1 MHDCGTAEVSKIAQI
16 FIHFIKKLD
25 CLVLNRLVGLRVN
38 QIYDIDNKTYLIK
51 FQDKDVK
58 QTLLFE
64 SGIRFHTTSFEWP
77 KNPSP
82 SGFTMKLRKHL
93 KNKRL
98 ESLKQLGTDR
108 IIDFQ
113 FGVGDATYHL
123 ILELYDRGN
132 LILCDHEMTILNVLR
147 PHTEGEEVRFV
158 VREKYPEA
166 RARMN
171 DNRSNEDIIREALS
185 KVKSDDSL
193 MRMLVPVLGKFQ
205 MFEISHTR
213 HSQ

>member
-1 MHDCGTAEVSKIAQI
+1 M
-16 FIHFIKKLD
+16 
-25 CLVLNRLVGLRVN
+25 VGLRVN

-58 QTLLFE
+58 VTLLME

-98 ESLKQLGTDR
+98 ESLRQLGTDR
-108 IIDFQ
+108 ILDFQ
-113 FGVGDATYHL
+113 FGIDDAAYHL

-132 LILCDHEMTILNVLR
+132 IILCDYEMTILNVLR
-147 PHTEGEEVRFV
+147 PHTEGETIRFV

-166 RARMN
+166 RARV
-171 DNRSNEDIIREALS
+171 NEETNAERIRDILHN
-185 KVKSDDSL
+185 VKKDDSL
-193 MRMLVPVLGKFQ
+193 KQVLMPALGGAQFTYHMYCIFALIILLLLQ
-205 MFEISHTR
+205 YYCIY
-213 HSQ
+213 

>member
-1 MHDCGTAEVSKIAQI
+1 MLS
-16 FIHFIKKLD
+16 FS
-25 CLVLNRLVGLRVN
+25 RLVGLRVN

-58 QTLLFE
+58 QTLLME
-64 SGIRFHTTSFEWP
+64 SGIRFHSTAFEWP

-132 LILCDHEMTILNVLR
+132 LILCDYEMTILNVLR

-166 RARMN
+166 RAREYT
-171 DNRSNEDIIREALS
+171 NRPSEEIIHEVLSN
-185 KVKSDDSL
+185 VKAEDSL
-193 MRMLVPVLGKFQ
+193 QRIFTSVLGRIFLSIQIVFYILMKSFLQ
-205 MFEISHTR
+205 F
-213 HSQ
+213 

>member
-1 MHDCGTAEVSKIAQI
+1 MSNL
-16 FIHFIKKLD
+16 FY
-25 CLVLNRLVGLRVN
+25 RLVGLRVN

-51 FQDKDVK
+51 LQDKDVK
-58 QTLLFE
+58 ETLLFE
-64 SGIRFHTTSFEWP
+64 SGIRFHTTAFEWP
-77 KNPSP
+77 KNSSP

-158 VREKYPEA
+158 VREKYPET
-166 RARMN
+166 RARVN
-171 DNRSNEDIIREALS
+171 DSRSNADVAREVLDN
-185 KVKSDDSL
+185 VKSDENLQRIFTPILGNLIKLMGRTFLNDICTLVHHYLNDSSERL
-193 MRMLVPVLGKFQ
+193 CL
-205 MFEISHTR
+205 
-213 HSQ
+213 

>member
-1 MHDCGTAEVSKIAQI
+1 M
-16 FIHFIKKLD
+16 
-25 CLVLNRLVGLRVN
+25 VGLRVN

-58 QTLLFE
+58 ETLLME

-82 SGFTMKLRKHL
+82 SGFTMKMRKHL

-98 ESLKQLGTDR
+98 ESMQQLGSDR
-108 IIDFQ
+108 ILDFQ
-113 FGVGDATYHL
+113 FGIDDAAYHL

-132 LILCDHEMTILNVLR
+132 IILCDHEMTILNVLR
-147 PHTEGEEVRFV
+147 PHTEGETVRFV

-166 RARMN
+166 RARVSDGTN
-171 DNRSNEDIIREALS
+171 IEAVRESLNNVKKDEAL
-185 KVKSDDSL
+185 KQ
-193 MRMLVPVLGKFQ
+193 VLLPILGTFVRN
-205 MFEISHTR
+205 S
-213 HSQ
+213 

>member
-1 MHDCGTAEVSKIAQI
+1 M
-16 FIHFIKKLD
+16 
-25 CLVLNRLVGLRVN
+25 VGLRVN

-51 FQDKDVK
+51 FQDKDIKV
-58 QTLLFE
+58 TLLME

-98 ESLKQLGTDR
+98 EHLQQLGSDR
-108 IIDFQ
+108 ILDFQ
-113 FGVGDATYHL
+113 FGIDDAAYHL

-132 LILCDHEMTILNVLR
+132 IILCDNQMTILNVLR
-147 PHTEGEEVRFV
+147 PHTEGETVRFV

-166 RARMN
+166 RARVSSGKN
-171 DNRSNEDIIREALS
+171 DEIIRETINNVKKDENLKQALT
-185 KVKSDDSL
+185 
-193 MRMLVPVLGKFQ
+193 PVLGK
-205 MFEISHTR
+205 
-213 HSQ
+213 

>member
-1 MHDCGTAEVSKIAQI
+1 MCAEDIVI
-16 FIHFIKKLD
+16 FFGH
-25 CLVLNRLVGLRVN
+25 RLVGLRVN

-51 FQDKDVK
+51 LQDKDVK
-58 QTLLFE
+58 QTLLME
-64 SGIRFHTTSFEWP
+64 SGIRFHTTAFEWP

-98 ESLKQLGTDR
+98 ESLKQMGTDR

-166 RARMN
+166 RAR
-171 DNRSNEDIIREALS
+171 EDSSQSSEQILRDALANI
-185 KVKSDDSL
+185 KSDDSL
-193 MRMLVPVLGKFQ
+193 MRALVPVLG
-205 MFEISHTR
+205 
-213 HSQ
+213 

>member
-1 MHDCGTAEVSKIAQI
+1 MTCFV
-16 FIHFIKKLD
+16 F
-25 CLVLNRLVGLRVN
+25 NRLVGLRVN

-51 FQDKDVK
+51 LQDKDVK
-58 QTLLFE
+58 HTLLFE

-113 FGVGDATYHL
+113 FGMGDATYHL

-147 PHTEGEEVRFV
+147 PHSEGEEVRFV

-166 RARMN
+166 RARAN
-171 DNRSNEDIIREALS
+171 DNRCNEEIIREALS
-185 KVKSDDSL
+185 NVKSDDSL
-193 MRMLVPVLGKFQ
+193 MRMLVPILGMSEIEIFLMIILSLQDCGSMKFYL
-205 MFEISHTR
+205 F
-213 HSQ
+213 

>member
-1 MHDCGTAEVSKIAQI
+1 M
-16 FIHFIKKLD
+16 
-25 CLVLNRLVGLRVN
+25 GLRVN

-51 FQDKDVK
+51 LQDKDVK

-108 IIDFQ
+108 IIDFT
-113 FGVGDATYHL
+113 FGVGEATYHL

-132 LILCDHEMTILNVLR
+132 LVLCDHEMTILNVLR

-166 RARMN
+166 RARVN
-171 DNRSNEDIIREALS
+171 ANRSSKEIISEVLAN
-185 KVKSDDSL
+185 VKADDSL
-193 MRMLVPVLGKFQ
+193 KRILTPILGKVQLSLSIFLLYGN
-205 MFEISHTR
+205 S
-213 HSQ
+213 SNG

>member
-1 MHDCGTAEVSKIAQI
+1 MSNL
-16 FIHFIKKLD
+16 FY
-25 CLVLNRLVGLRVN
+25 RLVGLRVN

-51 FQDKDVK
+51 LQDKDVK
-58 QTLLFE
+58 ETLLFE
-64 SGIRFHTTSFEWP
+64 SGIRFHTTAFEWP
-77 KNPSP
+77 KNSSP

-158 VREKYPEA
+158 VREKYPET
-166 RARMN
+166 RARVN
-171 DNRSNEDIIREALS
+171 DSRSNADVAREVLDN
-185 KVKSDDSL
+185 VKSDDNL
-193 MRMLVPVLGKFQ
+193 QRIFTPILGNLIKINGQ
-205 MFEISHTR
+205 NLSDW
-213 HSQ
+213 S

>member
-1 MHDCGTAEVSKIAQI
+1 MNFLLNQI
-16 FIHFIKKLD
+16 SF
-25 CLVLNRLVGLRVN
+25 VLKTFFFQFRNYFHRLVGLRVN

-58 QTLLFE
+58 QTLLME
-64 SGIRFHTTSFEWP
+64 SGIRFHTTAFEWP

-113 FGVGDATYHL
+113 FGIGDATYHL

-158 VREKYPEA
+158 VREKYPES
-166 RARMN
+166 RAREN
-171 DNRSNEDIIREALS
+171 SNQSSEEIVRNILANI
-185 KVKSDDSL
+185 KSDDSL
-193 MRMLVPVLGKFQ
+193 MRTLVPVLGKL
-205 MFEISHTR
+205 
-213 HSQ
+213 

>member
-1 MHDCGTAEVSKIAQI
+1 M
-16 FIHFIKKLD
+16 FI
-25 CLVLNRLVGLRVN
+25 RLIGLRVN

-77 KNPSP
+77 KNPTP
-82 SGFTMKLRKHL
+82 SGFTMKMRKHL

-113 FGVGDATYHL
+113 FGTGDASYHL

-132 LILCDHEMTILNVLR
+132 VILCDHELTILNVLR
-147 PHTEGEEVRFV
+147 PHTEGEEIRFV

-166 RARMN
+166 RARVSAN
-171 DNRSNEDIIREALS
+171 QPSEEIIHEILNN
-185 KVKSDDSL
+185 VKSDDSL
-193 MRMLVPVLGKFQ
+193 KRILTPVLGIF
-205 MFEISHTR
+205 
-213 HSQ
+213 

>member
-1 MHDCGTAEVSKIAQI
+1 
-16 FIHFIKKLD
+16 
-25 CLVLNRLVGLRVN
+25 
-38 QIYDIDNKTYLIK
+38 
-51 FQDKDVK
+51 
-58 QTLLFE
+58 
-64 SGIRFHTTSFEWP
+64 
-77 KNPSP
+77 
-82 SGFTMKLRKHL
+82 MKLRKHL

-113 FGVGDATYHL
+113 FGIGDATYHL

-166 RARMN
+166 RARENFNQSSEQIVRDLMAN
-171 DNRSNEDIIREALS
+171 
-185 KVKSDDSL
+185 VKSDDSL
-193 MRMLVPVLGKFQ
+193 MRILVPALG
-205 MFEISHTR
+205 
-213 HSQ
+213 

>member
-1 MHDCGTAEVSKIAQI
+1 M
-16 FIHFIKKLD
+16 
-25 CLVLNRLVGLRVN
+25 VGLRVN

-51 FQDKDVK
+51 LQEKDGK
-58 QTLLFE
+58 ETLLFE

-98 ESLKQLGTDR
+98 EALTQLGTDR

-113 FGVGDATYHL
+113 FGVGEATYHL

-132 LILCDHEMTILNVLR
+132 IILCDHEMTILNVLR
-147 PHTEGEEVRFV
+147 PHTEGEAVRFV

-166 RARMN
+166 RARSSV
-171 DNRSNEDIIREALS
+171 NRSNRDIARETLDA
-185 KVKSDDSL
+185 VKSDDNL
-193 MRMLVPVLGKFQ
+193 KRIFTPILGEKMMKRFLK
-205 MFEISHTR
+205 
-213 HSQ
+213 